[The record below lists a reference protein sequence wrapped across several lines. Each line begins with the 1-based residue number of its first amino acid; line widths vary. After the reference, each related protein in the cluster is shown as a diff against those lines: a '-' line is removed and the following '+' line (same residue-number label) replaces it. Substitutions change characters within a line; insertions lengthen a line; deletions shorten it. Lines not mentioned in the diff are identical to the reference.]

1 MDKNLTSMDIR
12 DPCLRVLPPG
22 VERYLVKGG
31 GLSVIVLDPEDKVE
45 LEAHCKWLKAAPT
58 VFADVDTWKIPYPQ
72 IPSFD

>member
-1 MDKNLTSMDIR
+1 MNIEAALADPDKD
-12 DPCLRVLPPG
+12 
-22 VERYLVKGG
+22 
-31 GLSVIVLDPEDKVE
+31 LDPEDKVE